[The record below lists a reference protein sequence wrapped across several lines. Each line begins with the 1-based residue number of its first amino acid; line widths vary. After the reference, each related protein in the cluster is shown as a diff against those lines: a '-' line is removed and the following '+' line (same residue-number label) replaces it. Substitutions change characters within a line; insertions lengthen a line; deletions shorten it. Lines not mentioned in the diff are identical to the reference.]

1 MIDKQEIVPVSLQP
15 TPPKSAPTPNQ
26 TTQKIALRVKRDNMD
41 ITIYNG
47 CNNYILNAALKEFN
61 HGS

>member
-15 TPPKSAPTPNQ
+15 TPPKSGPTPNQ

>member
-15 TPPKSAPTPNQ
+15 TKSAPTLNQ